1 MGSDEQVLMDISRRR
16 IIIGLAAS
24 ALLLCSGCAGFRS
37 GSELNRAYADLNAQ
51 LKLAGTADPDQL
63 TAIASQIRDR
73 SVQLVSQYEDFANNY
88 NEQASSRLIEAE
100 KLQKLVT
107 NYETERLRLRNQLL
121 ELQDRLHEELPA
133 DAWPE
138 VREILNRKAQIF
150 STLNREG

>member
-88 NEQASSRLIEAE
+88 NEQASSRLVEAE